1 MTKPDDVTWQEY
13 IYGGGAEDGGRE
25 EFGVALAEQ
34 ARKALQQSE
43 MDESRYEVEAGQRPR
58 ITASGWEMDEQEDVV
73 ELRDVLREAGIGD
86 ESVGVYVTPR
96 DSQGEIAELPPD
108 HAPVDV
114 EYEVFINLKRN
125 QEAIDGGA
133 ANAKGKMG

>member
-1 MTKPDDVTWQEY
+1 MIEKPGDVTWYEY
-13 IYGGGAEDGGRE
+13 LYGDDAMDGGRE
-25 EFGVALAEQ
+25 EFGEEMASEVRE
-34 ARKALQQSE
+34 ALQQSE
-43 MDESRYEVEAGQRPR
+43 LDESRYEVEAGQRPR
-58 ITASGWEMDEQEDVV
+58 ITASSWEMNEKEDVV

-96 DSQGEIAELPPD
+96 DSQGEMVELPLD

-114 EYEVFINLKRN
+114 EYTVFVNLKRN

-133 ANAKGKMG
+133 ASALKG